1 MLVFFI
7 LFFNQFIF
15 SFIIGNL
22 FGTFLNFLR
31 NQLIWDGIILVIVLV
46 LFEIVNFIIHNK
58 YINPILAI
66 LLKNSQF
73 GLLLGF
79 FIDAYKVGS

>member
-1 MLVFFI
+1 MLVR
-7 LFFNQFIF
+7 LVNQFLF
-15 SFIIGNL
+15 SFVIGNL

-31 NQLIWDGIILVIVLV
+31 NQLIWDGVILVIVLI
-46 LFEIVNFIIHNK
+46 LFEILNFLIHNK
-58 YINPILAI
+58 SINPILAI